1 MKLYSKKMS
10 NKINQMNGVEE
21 INESLYNYYNE
32 FYDYFNNNIFEKFS
46 AKIKVLI
53 EDKCKN
59 NVNITNSYNEQIKD
73 LDILLKTSKIN
84 LYHITIINYTK

>member
-1 MKLYSKKMS
+1 LKLYSKKMS

>member
-1 MKLYSKKMS
+1 MS
-10 NKINQMNGVEE
+10 NKINQMNGVVE